1 MVTKSLKI
9 ALCIA
14 LSGISAFAS
23 ESATLAA
30 RAQKSLKAGKFAK
43 GYSQLERAL
52 VASRKEADVRSEG
65 RIFIAMGQVRTMSL
79 DFELADSLLN
89 YVQAEGL
96 DRSTKIMLVK
106 ARTALKNASE
116 KYSEAVSLCES
127 VNEDELDKLADEL
140 QGSFYSECAIAYAGV
155 RNEKKAQ
162 QALKMVDK
170 RLDDDTGIY
179 YWTDARLTDMLN
191 LGDADKIYRK
201 AESESVKSNT
211 PYTTA
216 NILYHRGKYLS
227 TSSPS
232 ESRKLLD
239 RCKTAFELM
248 GLPNNTKRCAE

>member
-52 VASRKEADVRSEG
+52 VASRKEADVQSEG

-96 DRSTKIMLVK
+96 DTRRRA
-106 ARTALKNASE
+106 ARFVLF
-116 KYSEAVSLCES
+116 
-127 VNEDELDKLADEL
+127 
-140 QGSFYSECAIAYAGV
+140 GM
-155 RNEKKAQ
+155 RH
-162 QALKMVDK
+162 
-170 RLDDDTGIY
+170 RL
-179 YWTDARLTDMLN
+179 R
-191 LGDADKIYRK
+191 
-201 AESESVKSNT
+201 
-211 PYTTA
+211 
-216 NILYHRGKYLS
+216 
-227 TSSPS
+227 
-232 ESRKLLD
+232 
-239 RCKTAFELM
+239 
-248 GLPNNTKRCAE
+248 RCAQREESQTGPQDGRQAP

>member
-106 ARTALKNASE
+106 AKTALKNASIIFRFSNGNL
-116 KYSEAVSLCES
+116 KNTAIIHSSL
-127 VNEDELDKLADEL
+127 
-140 QGSFYSECAIAYAGV
+140 FIFHF
-155 RNEKKAQ
+155 
-162 QALKMVDK
+162 
-170 RLDDDTGIY
+170 TG
-179 YWTDARLTDMLN
+179 
-191 LGDADKIYRK
+191 
-201 AESESVKSNT
+201 
-211 PYTTA
+211 P
-216 NILYHRGKYLS
+216 
-227 TSSPS
+227 SPPS
-232 ESRKLLD
+232 CRW
-239 RCKTAFELM
+239 R
-248 GLPNNTKRCAE
+248 RR